1 MARARK
7 CDRCGNLY
15 ETYNTKNDKTKI
27 NGLITINLDD
37 NQKYFG
43 HGAMDLCPDCMRE
56 FQNWLNEVK

>member
-1 MARARK
+1 MAIARK

-43 HGAMDLCPDCMRE
+43 HWAMDLCPDCMRE